1 LDLYYQKIGGFAV
14 KRNIWRN
21 KKGQIQGVDF
31 ALSMIIFLII
41 FAEVIVLSLNFLEPK
56 YQNLDSRAFESS
68 ANQISEVF
76 FASTGY
82 PNDWEYKYSTQFNS
96 FGLREIGTTSLDAN
110 KISRINPQALY
121 SLSYQNLKRNL
132 SLEDDIGFQL
142 NLESLFDVSSTLTL
156 SQPTGSINITT
167 SLSDCIV
174 WSFLVAPNNTVIFT
188 QKSQTDTSGDL
199 DLSFPTGVA
208 VLPDG
213 YYTLVVF
220 AQSQTGIYA
229 IDYQEVIIG
238 TETNFGLQFI
248 VQENVL
254 NNGLANIQTTFVGT
268 LTSLS
273 TIILYPYTEGNEQYG
288 NESVVISS
296 PSTSE
301 TFDLRI
307 PTNGTCVAI
316 VTADSITGF
325 QRKSFLY
332 PSQLSEKF
340 GTIYGSDLIP
350 ENKQIVKIE
359 KIVVI
364 RECLFKAVLYVWPQ
378 FLR

>member
-1 LDLYYQKIGGFAV
+1 M

-68 ANQISEVF
+68 ANQISEAF

-142 NLESLFDVSSTLTL
+142 NLESLFDVSSILTL

-254 NNGLANIQTTFVGT
+254 NNGLANIQTSFVGT

-340 GTIYGSDLIP
+340 GTIYGSDLMP